1 MIESLHS
8 GLNMTSGNQMKIVDS
23 FDYGLVQQDVL
34 YQVPNRREAEE
45 GRIDEYKELGF
56 IDEHQ
61 IDNS

>member
-1 MIESLHS
+1 
-8 GLNMTSGNQMKIVDS
+8 MKIVDS